1 MTDRYFDLCSIRPPP
16 LPPMDTH
23 PPQSYVCDE
32 VAAREVK
39 VLQVRGNKRRTALL
53 LGGGLLGALLHG
65 GGGGR
70 EGEGRWRGREGRG

>member
-1 MTDRYFDLCSIRPPP
+1 
-16 LPPMDTH
+16 MDTH

-53 LGGGLLGALLHG
+53 LGGGFLGALLHG
-65 GGGGR
+65 GGREGGGGEMEGKGR
-70 EGEGRWRGREGRG
+70 ERLVTVLADSQTK

>member
-1 MTDRYFDLCSIRPPP
+1 
-16 LPPMDTH
+16 MDTH

-53 LGGGLLGALLHG
+53 LGGGLLGALLHVG
-65 GGGGR
+65 GK
-70 EGEGRWRGREGRG
+70 GE